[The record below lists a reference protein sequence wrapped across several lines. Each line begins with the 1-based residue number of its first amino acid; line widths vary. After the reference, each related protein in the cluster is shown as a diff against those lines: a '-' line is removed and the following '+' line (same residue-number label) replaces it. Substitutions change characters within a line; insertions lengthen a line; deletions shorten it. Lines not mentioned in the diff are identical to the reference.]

1 MIKTAMTSAR
11 KFVRE
16 QRWGKVV
23 ASRLLRGCPD
33 RPPELITRFDEGP
46 VLVIAPHMDD
56 ETFGCGGTIIRHRQ
70 AGAEVTILFM
80 TDGARGNSAMVRDES
95 LTDRRKGEVRRA
107 MKLLGDPQVR
117 HLDLP
122 ERELVCD
129 ERTIDLVEQQ
139 LREIA
144 PAVVYVPSIFDGHPD
159 HIVTCRIAS
168 AAMMNLADRGD
179 GPIVREY
186 EVWSTLTPNVLVDVS
201 DVFEQKLDALRQ
213 FDSQLL
219 DMDYVYIARGLS
231 MYRSLFHLHGK
242 GAAEAFF
249 QCSVEAHAD
258 LVRQVRP

>member
-11 KFVRE
+11 RFVRE

-23 ASRLLRGCPD
+23 ASRLIRGCPD
-33 RPPELITRFDEGP
+33 RPPELITRFDDGP

-70 AGAEVTILFM
+70 AGADVTILFM
-80 TDGARGNSAMVRDES
+80 TDGARGNPAMVRDES
-95 LTDRRKGEVRRA
+95 LIDRRKDEVRRA
-107 MKLLGDPQVR
+107 MKLLGNPQVR

-129 ERTIDLVEQQ
+129 EPTIELVKQQ
-139 LREIA
+139 IRDIA

-159 HIVTCRIAS
+159 HIATCRIAS
-168 AAMMNLADRGD
+168 AAMMSLADRGED
-179 GPIVREY
+179 PIVREY
-186 EVWSTLTPNVLVDVS
+186 EVWSTLTANALVDVS
-201 DVFEQKLDALRQ
+201 DVFEQKLEALRQ

-249 QCSVEAHAD
+249 QCSVEGHAD